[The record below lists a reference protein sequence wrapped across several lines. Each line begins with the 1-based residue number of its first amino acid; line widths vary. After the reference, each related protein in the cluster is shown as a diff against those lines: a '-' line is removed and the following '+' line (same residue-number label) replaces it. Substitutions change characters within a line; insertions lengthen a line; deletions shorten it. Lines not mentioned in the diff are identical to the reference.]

1 MPRLALA
8 ATLLVPLGALLVG
21 ACNAEFCDIVECT
34 SAQGGQGGGG
44 AGGSTSTSTG
54 EGGTIDPGCIPSMLP
69 AGAAVPATC
78 GVFVDAD
85 ANGTGTQADPLKRL
99 DDAIALAET
108 PDKPSVI
115 YVCGAPEL
123 AGSFEMKGGT
133 SLFGGLDC
141 GTWTYDPANRP
152 KIVGMANAPALAVR
166 DDGQSF
172 LADIDIDAAPGQGEG
187 QSSIGL
193 LVHLASVTV
202 DRVSVSA
209 SDGSE
214 GAEGEPPMTFSTPA
228 QSGALQNCPNMQG
241 ANPGTNMCE
250 GTPTS
255 GGNGGAVSNPIGL
268 AGAPGS
274 PPAIGGDGGL
284 SVMDCNAGGQGQ
296 PGDSP
301 GPAVSMSALDEFDLG
316 TLSSSGFTVSVAPDG
331 IAGAPG
337 GGGGGGRGGPV
348 RCGGGGGGAGGCGGA
363 GGGGGQSGGASLAIA
378 VLDGVLTLGSGVKL
392 ATGSGGTG
400 GNGVAGANGQQ
411 GGAGSIFMPMMPSD
425 LDGCPGGAGGTG
437 GAGSG
442 GAGGNGGLSALI
454 FLQGSATSTGEPE
467 TPMIGMGGTFGLGGD
482 GMAPNGSDGAECRLF
497 HAGAM
502 DPCEM

>member
-8 ATLLVPLGALLVG
+8 STLLAPISALLWG
-21 ACNAEFCDIVECT
+21 GCNAQFCDIVECT
-34 SAQGGQGGGG
+34 GAQGGQGAGGG
-44 AGGSTSTSTG
+44 AGGSTSTG

-69 AGAAVPATC
+69 AGAAVPASC

-108 PDKPSVI
+108 PDKPNVV

-123 AGSFEMKGGT
+123 AGPFEMEGGT
-133 SLFGGLDC
+133 SIFGGLDC
-141 GTWTYDPANRP
+141 GAWTYDPANRP
-152 KIVGMANAPALAVR
+152 KIAGLPNAPALTVR
-166 DDGQSF
+166 EAGASF
-172 LADIDIDAAPGQGEG
+172 LADLEISAAPGQGDG

-193 LVHLASVTV
+193 FVHLASVTV
-202 DRVSVSA
+202 ERSAVSA
-209 SDGSE
+209 SDGAQ
-214 GAEGEPPMTFSTPA
+214 GAQGDEPMVFSSAA
-228 QSGALQNCPNMQG
+228 QSGFAQNCPNSQG
-241 ANPGTNMCE
+241 ANPGTNMCG

-255 GGNGGAVSNPIGL
+255 GGKGGGTANPNGV
-268 AGAPGS
+268 AGDPGE
-274 PPAIGGDGGL
+274 PQGTGGDGGL
-284 SVMDCNAGGQGQ
+284 AGMACNAGGQGQ

-301 GPAVSMSALDEFDLG
+301 GPALSTSALDEYDLG
-316 TLSSSGFTVSVAPDG
+316 TLSSSGFTASVAPDG
-331 IAGAPG
+331 IAGTPG
-337 GGGGGGRGGPV
+337 SGGGGGRGGPISG
-348 RCGGGGGGAGGCGGA
+348 CGGGGGGAGGCGGA

-392 ATGSGGTG
+392 ATGIGGSG
-400 GNGVAGANGQQ
+400 GNGFAGANGQQ
-411 GGAGSIFMPMMPSD
+411 GGAASTLSGTSI
-425 LDGCPGGAGGTG
+425 DGCPGGPGGTG

-454 FLQGSATSTGEPE
+454 YLQGSATSTGTPE
-467 TPMIGMGGTFGLGGD
+467 TPIVGMGGTFGLGGD